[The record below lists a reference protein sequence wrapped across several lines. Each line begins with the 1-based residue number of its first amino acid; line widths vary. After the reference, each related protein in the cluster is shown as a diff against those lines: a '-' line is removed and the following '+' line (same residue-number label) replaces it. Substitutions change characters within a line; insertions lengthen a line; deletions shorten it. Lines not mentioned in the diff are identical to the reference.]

1 MTPPL
6 PQVLALVCA
15 GLFAGGAMMQ
25 TIVDH
30 PARLGAESAAGI
42 EQMQR
47 SLRHADPY
55 MPLTAVVGAGLALW
69 SYLLGA
75 GPIDLVAALLLV
87 AVVPFTWVLI
97 IPVNNRIHAFKLGDP
112 NLEEVAGHLH
122 RWGRFHAF
130 RSVSGTL
137 ALALLAGGSILEPYV
152 V

>member
-6 PQVLALVCA
+6 PHALALVCA

-25 TIVDH
+25 SIVDH

-42 EQMQR
+42 DQMQR

-55 MPLTAVVGAGLALW
+55 MPLLAVVGAGMAIW
-69 SYLLGA
+69 SYLVGA
-75 GPIDLVAALLLV
+75 GLMDLLAALLLV
-87 AVVPFTWVLI
+87 AVVPFTWALI
-97 IPVNNRIHAFKLGDP
+97 LPVNRRIHAFKPGDA
-112 NLEEVAGHLH
+112 NVTEVAGHLR

-137 ALALLAGGSILEPYV
+137 ALMLLAGSSILESYV